1 MAAIGKARQ
10 SQPDLGRVWTWE
22 TAGWGST
29 LSAQGLGLNWDGG
42 LGTRVLG
49 EAGLGR
55 TSLGFLCSCLAGFSP
70 AETSLG
76 TPPMLPAWASTYWSL
91 SEGSGRGGLCLCVPT
106 VRARALSLLLWA
118 RPFLSSPW
126 ELDI

>member
-1 MAAIGKARQ
+1 M
-10 SQPDLGRVWTWE
+10 
-22 TAGWGST
+22 GWGST

-49 EAGLGR
+49 EAGSGC
-55 TSLGFLCSCLAGFSP
+55 TSHGFLCSCLAGFSSADLQDFTRHP
-70 AETSLG
+70 ST
-76 TPPMLPAWASTYWSL
+76 MLPAWASTYWSL
-91 SEGSGRGGLCLCVPT
+91 SEGSGRGCLCLCVPT